1 MTTLATR
8 CFVLGLVLI
17 SNFAF
22 ARPDEGLSPS
32 ELSCE
37 YAANPTGVDVAQPR
51 LSWKLAGTKRGL
63 RQTAYQIQVFSRTNL
78 LANAS
83 PDLWDS
89 GKVVSDETHLIR
101 YVGKKLGSSQQVF
114 WNVRVWDE
122 NDQASASSDFASWTM
137 GLLKSDDSTS
147 SESGATGWKTKW
159 ICAQSASDS
168 LLMRKEFSVKP
179 SLKRA
184 IAHVTGLG
192 QYEVTLNGAK
202 VGSDLLSPGWT
213 DYNDTILYDTRDIT
227 TR

>member
-8 CFVLGLVLI
+8 CFTLGLVFI
-17 SNFAF
+17 SSVVA
-22 ARPDEGLSPS
+22 ARPDERLRST
-32 ELSCE
+32 ELSCD
-37 YAANPTGVDVAQPR
+37 YAKNPTGIDVAQPR
-51 LSWKLAGTKRGL
+51 LSWKLTGTKRGL
-63 RQTAYQIQVFSRTNL
+63 RQTAYQIQVFSSTNL
-78 LANAS
+78 PPNSSA
-83 PDLWDS
+83 DLWDS
-89 GKVVSDETHLIR
+89 GKVISDETHLIR
-101 YVGKKLGSSQQVF
+101 YAGKKLTPSQQVF

-137 GLLKSDDSTS
+137 GLLKSDDSNL
-147 SESGATGWKTKW
+147 SESSATGWKAKW

-179 SLKRA
+179 GLKRA

-192 QYEVTLNGAK
+192 QYEMSLNGAK

-213 DYNDTILYDTRDIT
+213 DYNDTVLYDTRDIT

>member
-1 MTTLATR
+1 MSLN
-8 CFVLGLVLI
+8 LGFLG
-17 SNFAF
+17 SSRERSAGF
-22 ARPDEGLSPS
+22 ARRRIKS
-32 ELSCE
+32 
-37 YAANPTGVDVAQPR
+37 
-51 LSWKLAGTKRGL
+51 KF
-63 RQTAYQIQVFSRTNL
+63 FSRTNL

-101 YVGKKLGSSQQVF
+101 YVGGKLGSSQQVF

-147 SESGATGWKTKW
+147 SESGATGWKAKW
-159 ICAQSASDS
+159 ICAQSASES

-179 SLKRA
+179 GLKRA

-192 QYEVTLNGAK
+192 QYEMSLNGAK

-213 DYNDTILYDTRDIT
+213 DYNDTVLYDTRDIT